1 MEIKI
6 KRILKDSYTHG
17 ELTIDGNSFKCFTLE
32 DKVRDGDIF
41 KAKVQNQ
48 TAIPAGRYEVI
59 LNMSN
64 RFKRY
69 MPLLLNVPNF
79 AGIRIHN
86 GNTKEHTEGCI
97 LVGYE
102 NGNDGFLGNSRAAF
116 TDLMKVLSKVEKK
129 EKIFIT
135 ITNG

>member
-1 MEIKI
+1 MEIRI

>member
-1 MEIKI
+1 MEIRI
-6 KRILKDSYTHG
+6 KRILKDTYTYG
-17 ELTIDGNSFKCFTLE
+17 ELTIDGNHFKCFTLE
-32 DKVRDGDIF
+32 DKVRKGDIF
-41 KAKVQNQ
+41 KVKVQNQ
-48 TAIPAGRYEVI
+48 TAIPAGRYEVV

>member
-6 KRILKDSYTHG
+6 KRTHAKGYTHG
-17 ELTIDGNSFKCFTLE
+17 LLTIEGESFKCFTLE
-32 DKVRDGDIF
+32 DEVRLGDIF
-41 KAKVQNQ
+41 KVKVQDK
-48 TAIPAGRYEVI
+48 TAIPVGRYEVI

-79 AGIRIHN
+79 SGIRIHS
-86 GNTKEHTEGCI
+86 GNTKEHTEGCV

-102 NGNDGFLGNSRAAF
+102 NGNDGFLGNSRTAF
-116 TDLMKVLSKVEKK
+116 NDLMKVLRKVEKK

-135 ITNG
+135 IE

>member
-1 MEIKI
+1 MEIKVQRF
-6 KRILKDSYTHG
+6 KKDKYTHG
-17 ELTIDGNSFKCFTLE
+17 VLTIADNSFECYTLE
-32 DKVRDGDIF
+32 DKVREGDIF
-41 KAKVQNQ
+41 KVKAQNE

-64 RFKRY
+64 RFKKY

-79 AGIRIHN
+79 SGIRIHS
-86 GNTKEHTEGCI
+86 GNTAAHSEGCI
-97 LVGYE
+97 LLGYE

-116 TDLMKVLSKVEKK
+116 NDFMKVLRKVEKK

-135 ITNG
+135 IE